1 MKKYGNNGSLKYLDL
16 SDNRI
21 SDDGA
26 VNLMKVVCDT
36 QLFSLSLSKNALTD
50 KCADPIVQA
59 LKPSKNLRLLDLLN
73 NKISSRLSKNK
84 LKNHLGAKKIDVLI

>member
-1 MKKYGNNGSLKYLDL
+1 MDL

-21 SDDGA
+21 GDDGA

-59 LKPSKNLRLLDLLN
+59 LKTSKNLRLLDLLN
-73 NKISSRLSKNK
+73 NKISSRISKNK